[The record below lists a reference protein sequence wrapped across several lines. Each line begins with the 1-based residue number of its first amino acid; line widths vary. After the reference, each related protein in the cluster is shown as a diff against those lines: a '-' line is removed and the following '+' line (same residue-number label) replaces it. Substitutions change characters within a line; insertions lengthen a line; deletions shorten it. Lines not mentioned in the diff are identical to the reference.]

1 MKIIFKI
8 LKVIITIFLLV
19 VLSLVIFQ
27 KVTGNKVTIGDIY
40 IFQIATG
47 SMAPEYQVGD
57 VIVVKKQDPATIKV
71 GDDVTYVGE
80 FDNFKDLIITHRVI
94 SLREENG
101 VHYFTTKGT
110 ANILEDPEIS
120 EERIYGKMIYHT
132 VLFSFVGRLMTNP
145 TVYYLLF
152 VAVGISFSYEI
163 VRSFIKKEDDE

>member
-1 MKIIFKI
+1 MKIILKI
-8 LKVIITIFLLV
+8 LKAIITVFLLV

-27 KVTGNKVTIGDIY
+27 KVTKNKVTVGDIY

-47 SMAPEYQVGD
+47 SMAPEYKVGD
-57 VIVVKKQDPATIKV
+57 VIVVKKADPATLKI
-71 GDDVTYVGE
+71 GDDVTYLGE
-80 FDNFKDLIITHRVI
+80 FDNFKNLIITHRIVKM
-94 SLREENG
+94 REENG
-101 VHYFTTKGT
+101 KHYFTTQGT

-120 EERIYGKMIYHT
+120 EDRIFGKMIYHT

-152 VAVGISFSYEI
+152 VAVGISFSYEV